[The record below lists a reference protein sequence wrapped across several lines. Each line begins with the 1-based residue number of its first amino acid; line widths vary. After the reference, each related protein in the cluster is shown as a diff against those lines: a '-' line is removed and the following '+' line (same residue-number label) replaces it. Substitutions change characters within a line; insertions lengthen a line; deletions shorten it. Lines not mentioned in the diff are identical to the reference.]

1 MEKCGKD
8 GIRLF
13 FLCKKNGI
21 NITETRLFD
30 SKKFMIEQLKNN
42 RKWNRNQ
49 CERNVDWIYNSVNY
63 KVKNKIITPL

>member
-1 MEKCGKD
+1 MKIGLLKFHHIWMEKCGKD

-13 FLCKKNGI
+13 FMCKKSGI

-42 RKWNRNQ
+42 RK
-49 CERNVDWIYNSVNY
+49 
-63 KVKNKIITPL
+63 

>member
-13 FLCKKNGI
+13 FMCKKSGI

-42 RKWNRNQ
+42 RK
-49 CERNVDWIYNSVNY
+49 
-63 KVKNKIITPL
+63 